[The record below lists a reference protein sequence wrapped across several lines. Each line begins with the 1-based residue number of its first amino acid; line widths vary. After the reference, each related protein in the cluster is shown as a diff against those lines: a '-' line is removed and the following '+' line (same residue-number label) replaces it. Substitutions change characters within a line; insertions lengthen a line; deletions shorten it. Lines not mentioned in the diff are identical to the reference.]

1 MHINDV
7 RKIAKRMSINTY
19 GMGKAEMIRAIQRAE
34 KNPECFGTDRV
45 FVCDEMGC
53 LWRSDCE
60 THVKGKKVA

>member
-19 GMGKAEMIRAIQRAE
+19 RMGKVEIIRAIQRAE
-34 KNPECFGTDRV
+34 RNPECFGTDRV
-45 FVCDEMGC
+45 FVCGETGC

-60 THVKGKKVA
+60 TLVRNSRVA